1 MMEEALGWA
10 GDGLPPGAL
19 VMIKDCVAAK
29 GGFFLTFFL
38 KRLLVP
44 SNVASGRSK
53 VVFVG
58 MAEPFSH
65 YGRIAKKQGCNL
77 IQARDNG
84 QFLFLDMMAAGNHL
98 TSERRRE
105 QAVSPLQRLYQIV
118 NESVKRMQTGNENDR
133 VVIMVDD
140 ASLLEVSAGGRSD
153 QVLAFLQYCRAI
165 NSGHNR
171 CSVVVLVHGDT
182 DITYGAAGLDNGGYV
197 EHGEQR
203 VASLAHELDHI
214 ADVVISV
221 DPLSTGLANDVH
233 GQVTVVHW
241 SDVLSN
247 RESRKGIQT
256 LQFKLME
263 NNTTFFHPG
272 GRF

>member
-1 MMEEALGWA
+1 
-10 GDGLPPGAL
+10 
-19 VMIKDCVAAK
+19 MIKDCVAAK
-29 GGFFLTFFL
+29 GAFFLTFFL
-38 KRLLVP
+38 KKLLL
-44 SNVASGRSK
+44 SGHTR
-53 VVFVG
+53 VVFVAI
-58 MAEPFSH
+58 AEPFSH

-77 IQARDNG
+77 IQYRDNG
-84 QFLFLDMMAAGNHL
+84 QLVFLDMMATNNQLSLNLKSSSGPSL
-98 TSERRRE
+98 
-105 QAVSPLQRLYQIV
+105 LQRLYQRV
-118 NESVKRMQTGNENDR
+118 NESVKRMRPDDHQT
-133 VVIMVDD
+133 VILVDD
-140 ASLLEVSAGGRSD
+140 ASVLEICAGGRSD

-165 NSGHNR
+165 SSGKGNR

-182 DITYGAAGLDNGGYV
+182 DEAYG
-197 EHGEQR
+197 GEQA
-203 VASLAHELDHI
+203 VAASLAQELDHI

-247 RESRKGIQT
+247 RESRKGVQT

-272 GRF
+272 GQL